1 MLNSKRQAGTAAD
14 SSTKVEAAG
23 NVRRHNTNAMLPAV
37 PLLKWLRQVKKEQK
51 HYALFKGRELNPDML
66 QDLWQQG
73 KSPINALNDLSTAC

>member
-1 MLNSKRQAGTAAD
+1 MSNRKRQDGTKAD
-14 SSTKVEAAG
+14 SSTKDEALQS
-23 NVRRHNTNAMLPAV
+23 VRRHNTNTMLPAV